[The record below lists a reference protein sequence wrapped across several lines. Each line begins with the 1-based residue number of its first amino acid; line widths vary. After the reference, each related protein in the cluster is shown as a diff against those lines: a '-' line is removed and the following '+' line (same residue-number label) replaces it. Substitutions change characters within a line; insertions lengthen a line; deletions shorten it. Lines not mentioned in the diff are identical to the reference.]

1 MAKNPPPRRPSSA
14 RGRSMCPSADRSKND
29 RPVSIM
35 LRIVSL
41 CPSKIG
47 GYDTV
52 GAISSPPSLSSMVF
66 STAPERQLDPARQQ
80 AADPPL
86 HLRARKAGGLFGC
99 GEGPSAAAE
108 ADL

>member
-1 MAKNPPPRRPSSA
+1 
-14 RGRSMCPSADRSKND
+14 
-29 RPVSIM
+29 
-35 LRIVSL
+35 
-41 CPSKIG
+41 
-47 GYDTV
+47 
-52 GAISSPPSLSSMVF
+52 MVF

-108 ADL
+108 ADLELGL